1 MLLQGRNIAHSCGK
15 SELLELEGAIEGHLV
30 QLPYSEEGHLQ
41 FDLVLRIPS
50 SLTLNFFRDGAS
62 ITSLDNL
69 C

>member
-41 FDLVLRIPS
+41 FALVLRIPS
-50 SLTLNFFRDGAS
+50 SLTLNVCMDRISD
-62 ITSLDNL
+62 TSLGNL
-69 C
+69 L